1 MWMDHLTEEE
11 KSYKLDYMGAAI
23 IGIATILAA
32 TSAYY
37 SALWGGH
44 MSQKYTGAVTTL
56 TEASTM
62 YLESLSD
69 MNTFEFRDFQDG
81 IMFSQYQL
89 AEDRNDTENATF
101 YKGYLSEP
109 FQNMIEVDGTNEEKE
124 ALYKKYDD
132 SHATAIKDYETRMDS
147 SIVLWGE
154 SYELISE
161 GDEANS
167 HGDQFTLSTVLFTV
181 VLFFAGMSAVARRYK
196 LKLIYMLFS
205 AATFLASVIFMLTIP
220 FP

>member
-1 MWMDHLTEEE
+1 MWLENLNEEE
-11 KSYKLDYMGAAI
+11 KSYKMDYLGAAI

-56 TEASTM
+56 TEASNM
-62 YLESLSD
+62 YLQGLSD

-81 IMFSQYQL
+81 IMFSQFQL
-89 AEDRNDTENATF
+89 AEDRNDEENAKF

-109 FQNMIEVDGTNEEKE
+109 FKNMIEVDGTDEEME
-124 ALYKKYDD
+124 ALFKKYDD
-132 SHATAIKDYETRMDS
+132 SHATAIKDYETRIDS

-154 SYELISE
+154 SYDMINE

-167 HGDQFTLSTVLFTV
+167 HGDKFTLSTVLFTV
-181 VLFFAGMSAVARRYK
+181 VLFFAGMSAAARKYK
-196 LKLIYMLFS
+196 LKLIYMVFS
-205 AATFLASVIFMLTIP
+205 AVTFLASVIYMLTIP

>member
-1 MWMDHLTEEE
+1 MWMDHLNEEE
-11 KSYKLDYMGAAI
+11 KSFKLDYIGAAI

-37 SALWGGH
+37 SALWGGY

-89 AEDRNDTENATF
+89 AEDRNDIENAKF

-109 FQNMIEVDGTNEEKE
+109 FLNMIEVDGTDEEKE
-124 ALYKKYDD
+124 AVYKTYDD
-132 SHATAIKDYETRMDS
+132 SHETAIKDYETRMDS

-154 SYELISE
+154 SYDLIKK
-161 GDEANS
+161 GDEANG
-167 HGDQFTLSTVLFTV
+167 HGDKFTLSTVLFTV
-181 VLFFAGMSAVARRYK
+181 VLFFAGMSAAARRYK

-205 AATFLASVIFMLTIP
+205 AVTFLASVIFMLTIP